1 MALIEQEVYAKEFRR
16 QAESFRVLARI
27 KEAYAET
34 EKDRGMVAVALGLAE
49 VCELLAEDQEE
60 PVEEP
65 EEDE

>member
-1 MALIEQEVYAKEFRR
+1 MEQEVYAREFKR
-16 QAESFRVLARI
+16 QAEAFRVLARV

-34 EKDRGMVAVALGLAE
+34 EKDRGMVAVAMGLAE
-49 VCELLAEDQEE
+49 VCEMLADAQEE